1 MNIGEKFL
9 PVGTVLLLKGG
20 KKRVMIIGLC
30 PSANDVMYDYAG
42 CLFPE
47 GVLDPEKTLLFNHD
61 QIEQVFHMGLQDEE
75 QKQFDTK
82 LKEELKK
89 QQSAK
94 PTEQPQNIAP
104 VEMPSHVVNNTNEL
118 NDFELDKIEV

>member
-30 PSANDVMYDYAG
+30 PSSNNVIYDYAG

-47 GVLDPEKTLLFNHD
+47 GVLDPEKSLIFNHN

-75 QKQFDTK
+75 QKQFDFK
-82 LKEELKK
+82 VKEELKK
-89 QQSAK
+89 RNVS
-94 PTEQPQNIAP
+94 ESNVAP
-104 VEMPSHVVNNTNEL
+104 VQMPSPVVNNTNEL
-118 NDFELDKIEV
+118 NEIKLDEVDV

>member
-30 PSANDVMYDYAG
+30 PSTNGTMYDYAG

-82 LKEELKK
+82 LKEELNDASKTDAEKDDIRRQKK
-89 QQSAK
+89 
-94 PTEQPQNIAP
+94 E
-104 VEMPSHVVNNTNEL
+104 NERRREI
-118 NDFELDKIEV
+118 NFA

>member
-30 PSANDVMYDYAG
+30 PSTNGTMYDYAG

-75 QKQFDTK
+75 QKQFDLK
-82 LKEELKK
+82 VKEELKK
-89 QQSAK
+89 QSG
-94 PTEQPQNIAP
+94 ENQPQDVAP
-104 VEMPSHVVNNTNEL
+104 VEMPSPVVNNTNEL
-118 NDFELDKIEV
+118 SEVKLDDINV